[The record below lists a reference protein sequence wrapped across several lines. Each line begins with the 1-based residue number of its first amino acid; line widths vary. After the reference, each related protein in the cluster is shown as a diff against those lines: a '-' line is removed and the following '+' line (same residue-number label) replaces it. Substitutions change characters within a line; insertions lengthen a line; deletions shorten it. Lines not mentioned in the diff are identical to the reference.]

1 MIVNANYD
9 DDSDALEPTS
19 LNSECLVPEELWEG
33 DRVRLCNLWGRSC
46 VCRVC
51 EEESQRTEEGN
62 CYSCGVWQ
70 GESYTLQQS
79 EAAAAELLVRRNQ
92 IERGDLDN
100 LLSKSLTTWKSK
112 TRLCDLQAAEAKGLT
127 LGSYAYGT
135 KVGVTNQTTLRPNL
149 TKLLNLYLKQLQPE
163 STWSALRVTCN
174 FASEPHTDRNQR
186 GSKNLF
192 VPISRFA
199 KGRIWVEGVPGPGEK
214 GETRIVKGVSV
225 VGKWIGGDSQACW
238 FDASRPHAVE
248 SSEGDRRVVIG
259 YTPRLLDR
267 MSAENVSFL
276 RQCEFPLPLEHA
288 KTEFRESCPQPFPL
302 PLEHAETESQES
314 CPQPFPLSLG
324 PESLEYQ
331 ESHRDAF
338 EKGFDESEIDQLF
351 HEHVM
356 LRKFL
361 LEQHKHMQEEVSV
374 AAREGW
380 EALTKPLNDLH
391 QWIEDAEQWL
401 LWQDSEQLLSKG
413 AVSDDERLV
422 LEARLRSLGVSS
434 DSAVHLHGDKDWF
447 GLYDEE
453 DPTQGSG
460 GVGYEKTSDL
470 HVYPGAWEA
479 VPAQPLQTITVS
491 HQEVLRNIDD
501 WKGAIS
507 DELGNVFDV
516 HQAMRRRSEAEMQ
529 AFKDAGEVVEILPA
543 KALFNRKGGS
553 GRHKCRVVACGNYA
567 EGAKTKSRDR
577 KLQCYA
583 GGADSLSL
591 RCHLRAAGHRAV
603 TNQWRTSGADIRTA
617 FLLAPLRQQSKR
629 IFLRPP
635 SVLKQAGFAAEGE
648 FWEITG
654 ALYGLQDSPADWAMY
669 RDETLPT
676 IEIVYRER
684 TTYLTRSK
692 YEPNMWLLYC
702 PFTSELL
709 AALTIYVDDLL
720 LSGTAEASEAI
731 WTAIKGKWKISEP
744 DYADEGHAIT
754 FCGFEIEQKT
764 DGIHVGQSKYIQ
776 SLLEKY
782 PEIQGTVGCPYA
794 KENDNNDCKPQDS
807 IEKLRKAQAIVG
819 EMLWVATRT
828 RPDLVFGV
836 SRIGQL
842 ITRDVDQ
849 AIQRGEDMIRYLR
862 ATKHQE
868 LVYGMPGIGHGPGDQ
883 LPVERNFN
891 LIEVFADASFCPG
904 TDRSQTGII
913 LMWGNAP
920 VGWMSM
926 RQPCASLSTAEAE
939 LQASL
944 DGMTLAEGLHGLLT
958 ELAEAPQQSFL
969 YNDNIGACTVMTL
982 PQGAW
987 RTRHLRLKA
996 AWFLEQLELSRFRI
1010 YHVPGKFML
1019 GDLCTKSLQGVRV
1032 RELLQ
1037 MMSVQLGP
1045 SNVDGGESHAIKK
1058 AATGAEVNIGS
1069 GGVIS
1074 GGAEKALKA
1083 LTAASLLHGVLS
1095 KLVTVQV
1102 DIEPEEKNQFDYNNN
1117 LLKLACGALLLVALT
1132 ALATWK
1138 CLKHVDPRIRV
1149 VRELSETSSDWS
1161 HVRSEPAS
1169 PDGRDEDDDKGSK
1182 GCGSRSVASPAP
1194 KYPSGSSGSGLRSRV
1209 GGRGYAGPAP
1219 QLPSGSLTHD
1229 DSECQ
1234 DEEGMVVSDTV
1245 GKGSRS
1251 LTSPV
1256 PQRPSGSSDDD
1267 TLRRRSLAGER
1278 LLGGVLDAF
1287 SASGDA
1293 GLSEG
1298 DDDLPPGDEQED
1310 TAAEP
1315 QSALEPKA
1323 AARLIPVIYPAWHLR
1338 TPPQET
1344 WDPEPAWGGPESNF
1358 HQSIPPRVKKDF
1370 WHVDRRRGVAVR
1382 FHAQPRVKLYLPGPS
1397 GLPEGVQYAQ
1407 LTGRR
1412 RTLAKFSEPVDFKI
1426 VSDEWNTADRPTRQL
1441 ERRWTGRTEFE
1452 LQGLRAE

>member
-1 MIVNANYD
+1 MNEN
-9 DDSDALEPTS
+9 
-19 LNSECLVPEELWEG
+19 
-33 DRVRLCNLWGRSC
+33 
-46 VCRVC
+46 
-51 EEESQRTEEGN
+51 
-62 CYSCGVWQ
+62 Q
-70 GESYTLQQS
+70 G
-79 EAAAAELLVRRNQ
+79 
-92 IERGDLDN
+92 
-100 LLSKSLTTWKSK
+100 
-112 TRLCDLQAAEAKGLT
+112 
-127 LGSYAYGT
+127 
-135 KVGVTNQTTLRPNL
+135 
-149 TKLLNLYLKQLQPE
+149 
-163 STWSALRVTCN
+163 
-174 FASEPHTDRNQR
+174 
-186 GSKNLF
+186 
-192 VPISRFA
+192 
-199 KGRIWVEGVPGPGEK
+199 
-214 GETRIVKGVSV
+214 
-225 VGKWIGGDSQACW
+225 
-238 FDASRPHAVE
+238 
-248 SSEGDRRVVIG
+248 
-259 YTPRLLDR
+259 
-267 MSAENVSFL
+267 
-276 RQCEFPLPLEHA
+276 
-288 KTEFRESCPQPFPL
+288 
-302 PLEHAETESQES
+302 
-314 CPQPFPLSLG
+314 
-324 PESLEYQ
+324 
-331 ESHRDAF
+331 DAF
-338 EKGFDESEIDQLF
+338 ERSLDESEIDQLF

-380 EALTKPLNDLH
+380 EALTRPLNDLH

-401 LWQDSEQLLSKG
+401 LWQDSEKLLSKET
-413 AVSDDERLV
+413 VSDDERLV
-422 LEARLRSLGVSS
+422 LEARLRSLGVSL
-434 DSAVHLHGDKDWF
+434 DSASRDWF
-447 GLYDEE
+447 ELYDDE

-460 GVGYEKTSDL
+460 GVGQEKTSDL

-479 VPAQPLQTITVS
+479 EPAQPLQTITVS

-567 EGAKTKSRDR
+567 EGAKSKSRDR

-591 RCHLRAAGHRAV
+591 RCHLRAAGHRAK
-603 TNQWRTSGADIRTA
+603 TKQWRTSGADIRTA

-654 ALYGLQDSPADWAMY
+654 ALYGLQDSPADWAVY

-676 IEIVYRER
+676 IEIVYRGK

-754 FCGFEIEQKT
+754 FCGFEIEQKL

-782 PEIQGTVGCPYA
+782 PEIQGTVSSPYA

-868 LVYGMPGIGHGPGDQ
+868 LIYGMPGIGHGPGDQ

-1058 AATGAEVNIGS
+1058 AATGAEVNLGS
-1069 GGVIS
+1069 GGVTS

-1083 LTAASLLHGVLS
+1083 LTAASLLHGVMS
-1095 KLVTVQV
+1095 KLVTVRV
-1102 DIEPEEKNQFDYNNN
+1102 DIEPEEKTWFDYNNN

-1132 ALATWK
+1132 AFATWK
-1138 CLKHVDPRIRV
+1138 CLKHVDPRIRA
-1149 VRELSETSSDWS
+1149 VRETSETSSEWS
-1161 HVRSEPAS
+1161 HVDSEPAS
-1169 PDGRDEDDDKGSK
+1169 PDGKDEDDDIGSK

-1219 QLPSGSLTHD
+1219 KHPSGSLTHD

-1234 DEEGMVVSDTV
+1234 DEKGLVVSDTV
-1245 GKGSRS
+1245 GGGSRS

-1267 TLRRRSLAGER
+1267 TLQRRSLEGER
-1278 LLGGVLDAF
+1278 LLGGGLGAF

-1293 GLSEG
+1293 GLFEG
-1298 DDDLPPGDEQED
+1298 DDELPPGDEQED
-1310 TAAEP
+1310 TAAEL

-1323 AARLIPVIYPAWHLR
+1323 AARHIPVIYPGWYLR

-1397 GLPEGVQYAQ
+1397 GLPEGIQYAQ

-1426 VSDEWNTADRPTRQL
+1426 VSDEWNTVDRPTRQL

-1452 LQGLRAE
+1452 LQGP